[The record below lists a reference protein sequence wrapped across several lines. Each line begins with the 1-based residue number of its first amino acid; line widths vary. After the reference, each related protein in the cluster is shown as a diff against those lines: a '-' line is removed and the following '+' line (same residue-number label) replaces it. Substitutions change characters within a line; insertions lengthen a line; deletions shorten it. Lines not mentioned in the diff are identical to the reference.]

1 MENSSDACCQNCD
14 KCYEI
19 LKLIVDNQ
27 ASDEQQKYFS
37 EHAENCLHCLREYN
51 LEREIKQMLRQQSD
65 RQEVPSDLIDTI
77 RTAIL
82 STP

>member
-1 MENSSDACCQNCD
+1 MENSSEAGCQNCD

-27 ASDEQQKYFS
+27 ASDEQHRYFT
-37 EHAENCLHCLREYN
+37 EQMENCMHCLRAYN